1 MIKIENGTVNIEG
14 HLIDVLAD
22 LHILLYGI
30 VHDNDIPIDKNML
43 VLMASNADHRDFG
56 KFIPAIIDSMDRLM
70 KEGDEHD

>member
-1 MIKIENGTVNIEG
+1 MIKSENGTVMIEG

-22 LHILLYGI
+22 LHTLLYGV

-43 VLMASNADHRDFG
+43 VLMASNADHRDFD
-56 KFIPAIIDSMDRLM
+56 KFIPAIIDSMDRLI